1 MTGEKA
7 AQREFSF
14 AYIWPYG
21 PLVIVHVGLTTEL
34 QDVTEALRNPNPT
47 LPCTLSQNPKPKS

>member
-7 AQREFSF
+7 AQMELSF
-14 AYIWPYG
+14 AYIWPHG

-34 QDVTEALRNPNPT
+34 QDVTEVLGTRI
-47 LPCTLSQNPKPKS
+47 LPYPAP